1 MSVMKRTMPRSKSTP
16 VNFKVQLEEDSFSKH
31 KQVTTQYQ
39 AISRKRPYSAYT
51 KLHDTVNCIDTPAS
65 NRELWW
71 RAQLKETPV
80 STRYHIKDFVQ
91 DISDR
96 NDTYHFRDVGREKN
110 IPSAQTHGGLLL
122 PGAYHKS
129 RYPDDYLS
137 SNRFSYNFRSVERDK
152 LPKLGHGHADKEVDV
167 PPNQYDVV
175 SYTPSVGNKDPVFKS
190 IIQREPFRGRIGP
203 GPGQY
208 HNLVKG
214 EPPTSSYMF
223 KSRVPRLVPSTTK
236 VPGPGS
242 YNPKDIV

>member
-1 MSVMKRTMPRSKSTP
+1 MKRMTRSASNPT
-16 VNFKVQLEEDSFSKH
+16 NLKVQLTEEHTNKPKNPSIRVQSM
-31 KQVTTQYQ
+31 
-39 AISRKRPYSAYT
+39 SRKRPYSAYT
-51 KLHDTVNCIDTPAS
+51 KLHDTVNSIDTPAS
-65 NRELWW
+65 NREQWW
-71 RAQLKETPV
+71 RAQLRETPV

-96 NDTYHFRDVGREKN
+96 NDTYHFRDVGREKI

-152 LPKLGHGHADKEVDV
+152 LPKLGHGHGDKEVDI
-167 PPNQYDVV
+167 PPNQYDIV
-175 SYTPSVGNKDPVFKS
+175 SYTPSVGNKDSVFKS
-190 IIQREPFRGRIGP
+190 TIQREPFRGKIGP
-203 GPGQY
+203 APGQY

-214 EPPTSSYMF
+214 EPLSSSYMF
-223 KSRVPRLVPSTTK
+223 KSRVPRLMPSTTR

-242 YNPKDIV
+242 YNPKDVV

>member
-1 MSVMKRTMPRSKSTP
+1 MSAIKNSMTRSKSTP
-16 VNFKVQLEEDSFSKH
+16 VNFKTQIEDS
-31 KQVTTQYQ
+31 KQKQTQFKS
-39 AISRKRPYSAYT
+39 INRKRPYSAYT
-51 KLHDTVNCIDTPAS
+51 KLHDTVTSIDTPAS

-71 RAQLKETPV
+71 RSELKETPV

-91 DISDR
+91 DIANR

-152 LPKLGHGHADKEVDV
+152 LPKLGHGLADKEVDV

-190 IIQREPFRGRIGP
+190 IIQREPFRGKIGP

-214 EPPTSSYMF
+214 EPPSSSYMF
-223 KSRVPRLVPSTTK
+223 KSKVPRLVPSTTK

-242 YNPKDIV
+242 YNPKDVV

>member
-1 MSVMKRTMPRSKSTP
+1 MNRMTRSASNPTNLKVKLIEEHTNTSKNPSIRVQST
-16 VNFKVQLEEDSFSKH
+16 N
-31 KQVTTQYQ
+31 
-39 AISRKRPYSAYT
+39 RKRPYSAYT
-51 KLHDTVNCIDTPAS
+51 KLHDTVNSIDTPAS
-65 NRELWW
+65 NREQWW
-71 RAQLKETPV
+71 RAQLRETPV

-96 NDTYHFRDVGREKN
+96 NDTYHFRDVGREKV

-152 LPKLGHGHADKEVDV
+152 LPKLGHGHGDKEVDV

-175 SYTPSVGNKDPVFKS
+175 SYTPSVGNKDSVFRS
-190 IIQREPFRGRIGP
+190 TIQREPFRGKIGP
-203 GPGQY
+203 APGQY

-214 EPPTSSYMF
+214 EPLSSSYMF
-223 KSRVPRLVPSTTK
+223 KSRVPRLMPSTTR

-242 YNPKDIV
+242 YNPKDVV